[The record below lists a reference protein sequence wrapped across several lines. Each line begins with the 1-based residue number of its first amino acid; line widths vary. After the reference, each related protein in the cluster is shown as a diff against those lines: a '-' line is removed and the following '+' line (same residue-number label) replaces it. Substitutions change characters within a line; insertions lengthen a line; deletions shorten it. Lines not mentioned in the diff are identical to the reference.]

1 MTNRPQPPNTV
12 RLKIKDNTSVTRK
25 EILDALE
32 VQYGNL
38 QMVKIISQ
46 IYNNKTWYI
55 TFRDPYK
62 IEEIVNKT
70 LSIKSQNILMQ
81 DANNIVE
88 FEYAVYKVS
97 WLPHDTD
104 MKIAKEIIETKLR
117 NVLDLSVE
125 GVNKEYYKDK
135 DQPER
140 DKILIETGNIRIKVK
155 YNKKNFIPKISGTH
169 EIKVDEYEEKKNT
182 YNKIG

>member
-1 MTNRPQPPNTV
+1 MTNRPHPPNTV
-12 RLKIKDNTSVTRK
+12 RLKIKENTRVTRK

-32 VQYGNL
+32 DQYGNI

-70 LSIKSQNILMQ
+70 LSINSQNILMQ

-88 FEYAVYKVS
+88 YAVNAV
-97 WLPHDTD
+97 
-104 MKIAKEIIETKLR
+104 
-117 NVLDLSVE
+117 
-125 GVNKEYYKDK
+125 
-135 DQPER
+135 
-140 DKILIETGNIRIKVK
+140 
-155 YNKKNFIPKISGTH
+155 
-169 EIKVDEYEEKKNT
+169 
-182 YNKIG
+182 

>member
-12 RLKIKDNTSVTRK
+12 RLKIKDNKSVTRK

-88 FEYAVYKVS
+88 FEFEFEYAEKASKSFSNRVNR
-97 WLPHDTD
+97 LDEMPDAQGGEEGED
-104 MKIAKEIIETKLR
+104 EETMGG
-117 NVLDLSVE
+117 DDE
-125 GVNKEYYKDK
+125 NKSQND
-135 DQPER
+135 
-140 DKILIETGNIRIKVK
+140 
-155 YNKKNFIPKISGTH
+155 
-169 EIKVDEYEEKKNT
+169 EKKRR
-182 YNKIG
+182 K

>member
-38 QMVKIISQ
+38 QMVRIISQ

-62 IEEIVNKT
+62 IEAIVNKT
-70 LSIKSQNILMQ
+70 LSINSQNILTQ
-81 DANNIVE
+81 
-88 FEYAVYKVS
+88 
-97 WLPHDTD
+97 T
-104 MKIAKEIIETKLR
+104 T
-117 NVLDLSVE
+117 
-125 GVNKEYYKDK
+125 
-135 DQPER
+135 
-140 DKILIETGNIRIKVK
+140 
-155 YNKKNFIPKISGTH
+155 
-169 EIKVDEYEEKKNT
+169 
-182 YNKIG
+182 

>member
-32 VQYGNL
+32 DQYGNL
-38 QMVKIISQ
+38 QMVRIISQ

-70 LSIKSQNILMQ
+70 LCIKSQNILMQ
-81 DANNIVE
+81 DANNLVE

-104 MKIAKEIIETKLR
+104 MEIAKEVIESKLI
-117 NVLDLSVE
+117 DLTDFNIESAT
-125 GVNKEYYKDK
+125 KEYYKDK
-135 DQPER
+135 DQLR
-140 DKILIETGNIRIKVK
+140 GRC
-155 YNKKNFIPKISGTH
+155 
-169 EIKVDEYEEKKNT
+169 
-182 YNKIG
+182 

>member
-70 LSIKSQNILMQ
+70 LTQI
-81 DANNIVE
+81 
-88 FEYAVYKVS
+88 
-97 WLPHDTD
+97 T
-104 MKIAKEIIETKLR
+104 
-117 NVLDLSVE
+117 
-125 GVNKEYYKDK
+125 
-135 DQPER
+135 
-140 DKILIETGNIRIKVK
+140 
-155 YNKKNFIPKISGTH
+155 
-169 EIKVDEYEEKKNT
+169 
-182 YNKIG
+182 

>member
-38 QMVKIISQ
+38 KIVKIISQ

-70 LSIKSQNILMQ
+70 LNIKSQNILMQ

-125 GVNKEYYKDK
+125 GVSKEYY
-135 DQPER
+135 
-140 DKILIETGNIRIKVK
+140 
-155 YNKKNFIPKISGTH
+155 
-169 EIKVDEYEEKKNT
+169 
-182 YNKIG
+182 

>member
-55 TFRDPYK
+55 TFRDTYK

-125 GVNKEYYKDK
+125 GVSKEYYKDK
-135 DQPER
+135 D
-140 DKILIETGNIRIKVK
+140 
-155 YNKKNFIPKISGTH
+155 
-169 EIKVDEYEEKKNT
+169 
-182 YNKIG
+182 